1 MNYHPDPFPCTYSL
15 NSLINVVFIFFS
27 IFRFSERGDYQL
39 RREVR
44 TIEKRADGSTFE
56 HSEITTEKR
65 GSRNLFEIDNQ
76 LLDLVVLGHPSYT
89 THDDIRNCFEYFGKL
104 AFVRQSQN
112 SNTFFIRFVDIES
125 QRKARLTQHMIKV
138 EN

>member
-1 MNYHPDPFPCTYSL
+1 MSSTLYS
-15 NSLINVVFIFFS
+15 FIFQ
-27 IFRFSERGDYQL
+27 IFRFAEHGDYQL

-76 LLDLVVLGHPSYT
+76 LVDLVVLGLPLST
-89 THDDIRNCFEYFGKL
+89 TYKDKDIQDYFEKFGKL
-104 AFVRQSQN
+104 AMVQRIMN
-112 SNTFFIRFVDIES
+112 GTFFIRFVDLES
-125 QRKARLTQHMIKV
+125 QRKALLTQHTIKV
-138 EN
+138 DNYLVLEIR